1 MQRATKFT
9 VIPTLLQMLQ
19 YFYKLHYRDL
29 QKCNLITS
37 PTRANR
43 YEQGGRDD
51 EGRGRKKKKTKK
63 KKQNEEEVDNEKHN
77 NKTRT
82 RPSKKEALGIIAE
95 YGTYGSFELPYC
107 VLQ

>member
-1 MQRATKFT
+1 M
-9 VIPTLLQMLQ
+9 VD
-19 YFYKLHYRDL
+19 LHYCDYSFNVSIETL
-29 QKCNLITS
+29 INTFKNLITF
-37 PTRANR
+37 PTCTSRVR
-43 YEQGGRDD
+43 IDRSKVE
-51 EGRGRKKKKTKK
+51 EMTEEVRK
-63 KKQNEEEVDNEKHN
+63 NEEVDNEKHN